1 MKTALA
7 AIFAFALSL
16 NLAAKSDQTTQASSP
31 RTDLAAM
38 LTDADNVVSAT
49 NTDLANLN
57 IDKWSSG
64 WKTGFT
70 KKSSHKKDAQQTAD
84 SVKQLAGTL
93 PGMIAEVRSLHGN
106 VGSTFKLYNSLT
118 QVCENMNP
126 LVEATQTYGKKEE
139 YNHLSADHAN
149 LLRLRNSVASY
160 VEQRAAVVDPK
171 GGSAFG
177 GGAVTAS
184 AKKPDAHH
192 ARKSV
197 TKKKVVLRSSR

>member
-16 NLAAKSDQTTQASSP
+16 NLAAKSDETTPAP
-31 RTDLAAM
+31 APHTDLAAM
-38 LTDADNVVSAT
+38 LTDADNVVSTT

-57 IDKWSSG
+57 IGKWSSG

-93 PGMIAEVRSLHGN
+93 PAMIGEVRSQHGN

-118 QVCENMNP
+118 QMCESMDP

-139 YNHLSADHAN
+139 YDRLSADHAN
-149 LLRLRNSVASY
+149 LLRVRNSVALY
-160 VEQRAAVVDPK
+160 VEQRASVVDPK
-171 GGSAFG
+171 GGFG
-177 GGAVTAS
+177 GGTVTAS
-184 AKKPDAHH
+184 ARKPDAH
-192 ARKSV
+192 AKKTV
-197 TKKKVVLRSSR
+197 AKKKVVLRSSR

>member
-16 NLAAKSDQTTQASSP
+16 NLAAKSDQPTPAPSP
-31 RTDLAAM
+31 KTELATM

-70 KKSSHKKDAQQTAD
+70 KKSSHKKNAQQTAD
-84 SVKQLAGTL
+84 SIKQLAGTL
-93 PGMIAEVRSLHGN
+93 PGMIAEVRSSHGN

-118 QVCENMNP
+118 QVCENMDP

-149 LLRLRNSVASY
+149 LLRVRNSVASY

-171 GGSAFG
+171 GGPASG
-177 GGAVTAS
+177 SGAVTAS
-184 AKKPDAHH
+184 AKKAETSH
-192 ARKSV
+192 AKKMAV
-197 TKKKVVLRSSR
+197 KKKVVLRTSR